1 MPVPSSGEL
10 KLRADIANE
19 VDGSAT
25 GDNVSLGTLSNSAG
39 FSEPDAM
46 SDFYGYSSCTYGMVV
61 TSNCDNA
68 TINGF
73 RMNATITNGGC
84 GPAGV
89 NDACTNTSCQLD
101 YGFRIYSTGWS
112 LLHTYTVATGQIVS
126 YGHSYSY
133 TWSGASSGTTYY
145 VYAWVRKTGDSTI
158 HQQNMKS
165 CTSST
170 PITYT
175 GYSTNNNVYAY
186 LEGNNNAYQ
195 SIDRRGYGQYLHSQ
209 LGWQTD
215 NSCINGTRTTG
226 TTGTQNSHFCNNYAR
241 TVGFLPDYRK
251 GSAAADHASSRATMY
266 QNGHAISNAC
276 CGDNSASGQ
285 RANKTALPYYGS
297 SSYSYS
303 VSPYTANYNGSEGFH
318 QSGCPNNP
326 PNCFHQVNNSYT
338 FTVNRP

>member
-61 TSNCDNA
+61 TANCDNP

-84 GPAGV
+84 GPGGV

-101 YGFRIYSTGWS
+101 YGFRIYNTSWS
-112 LLHTYTVATGQIVS
+112 LLHTYTVATAQTVS
-126 YGHSYSY
+126 YGHSYNY
-133 TWSGASSGTTYY
+133 TWTGASYGTTYY
-145 VYAWVRKTGDSTI
+145 VYAWTRKTGDSTI
-158 HQQNMKS
+158 YQQNMKS

-170 PITYT
+170 PTTYT
-175 GYSTNNNVYAY
+175 GYSTNNNVYAV
-186 LEGNNNAYQ
+186 LEGGNWAV
-195 SIDRRGYGQYLHSQ
+195 SSESWAGYGQYLHHQ

-215 NSCINGTRTTG
+215 NSCINRVFSAGTSG
-226 TTGTQNSHFCNNYAR
+226 TNPSNFCKNYTSG

-251 GSAAADHASSRATMY
+251 GSAAADHADSRGTMSVSA
-266 QNGHAISNAC
+266 QGLTNAC
-276 CGDNSASGQ
+276 CSDNYLQGY
-285 RANKTALPYYGS
+285 RTNKTFLPYYGS
-297 SSYSYS
+297 SAHSYSS
-303 VSPYTANYNGSEGFH
+303 SPYTANSNGAEGFH
-318 QSGCPNNP
+318 TAGCPTSTG
-326 PNCFHQVNNSYT
+326 CGVSLSGSYT
-338 FTVNRP
+338 FTVYRP

>member
-19 VDGSAT
+19 VDGST
-25 GDNVSLGTLSNSAG
+25 SGDNVSLGTLSNSAG

-61 TSNCDNA
+61 TSNCSNH

-84 GPAGV
+84 GAGGV
-89 NDACTNTSCQLD
+89 NDACTNTTCELD
-101 YGFRIYSTGWS
+101 FGFRIYNTSWS
-112 LLHTYTVATGQIVS
+112 LLHTYTVGSAQIVS

-133 TWSGASSGTTYY
+133 TWTGGSSGTTYY
-145 VYAWVRKTGDSTI
+145 VYAWTRKTGDSTI
-158 HQQNMKS
+158 YQQNMKS
-165 CTSST
+165 CTTST

-186 LEGNNNAYQ
+186 IEGNNNAYQ
-195 SIDRRGYGQYLHSQ
+195 SKSWVGYGQYLHSQ

-215 NSCINGTRTTG
+215 NSCNNGSRSTG
-226 TTGTQNSHFCNNYAR
+226 TSGTQNSHFCTSYSK
-241 TVGFLPDYRK
+241 TVGYLPDYRK
-251 GSAAADHASSRATMY
+251 GTASTDYASSRATISHS
-266 QNGHAISNAC
+266 GHAFQSAC
-276 CGDNSASGQ
+276 CGDNSG
-285 RANKTALPYYGS
+285 RGERFNKTSLPYYGS

-303 VSPYTANYNGSEGFH
+303 VSPYTALYNGSEGFN
-318 QSGCPNNP
+318 QSGCPNQP
-326 PNCFHQVNNSYT
+326 PNCFHQVSMSYT